1 MQLARSLAAA
11 YDVILLSAGPAEVD
25 ARIRLA
31 MGRQSADQVSSRIQT
46 SGISIDES
54 SYSAKVHGKPLDL
67 TYTEFEL
74 LKYLVAHPGRVLTR
88 EMLRSQVWGEGAAVD
103 LRTVEIAQAAAPAA
117 APAAAGKPGMTPE
130 MLAILSAAVDSA
142 MTELTPEMVAVISAA
157 VDAGL
162 DGMSHRI
169 VEIKQSPGS
178 GYAAAGRAEIFASHR
193 IRPSR

>member
-1 MQLARSLAAA
+1 MLLTTLAFAQGIANVMNNLNYQIVGIMVVMMCLGGLAVILTISGSIAAA
-11 YDVILLSAGPAEVD
+11 
-25 ARIRLA
+25 
-31 MGRQSADQVSSRIQT
+31 IQNR
-46 SGISIDES
+46 
-54 SYSAKVHGKPLDL
+54 AKAK
-67 TYTEFEL
+67 T
-74 LKYLVAHPGRVLTR
+74 
-88 EMLRSQVWGEGAAVD
+88 AAPV
-103 LRTVEIAQAAAPAA
+103 AAPAA
-117 APAAAGKPGMTPE
+117 APAAAGKPE

>member
-1 MQLARSLAAA
+1 MLLTALAFAQGMANIMENLDYQIVGILVVMMCLGGLAVILTISGAIAASIQNKAKAAA
-11 YDVILLSAGPAEVD
+11 PVPV
-25 ARIRLA
+25 
-31 MGRQSADQVSSRIQT
+31 
-46 SGISIDES
+46 
-54 SYSAKVHGKPLDL
+54 P
-67 TYTEFEL
+67 
-74 LKYLVAHPGRVLTR
+74 
-88 EMLRSQVWGEGAAVD
+88 
-103 LRTVEIAQAAAPAA
+103 APAA

-193 IRPSR
+193 IRPTH

>member
-1 MQLARSLAAA
+1 MLLTTLAFAFAQGIANVMNNLNYQVVGIMVVMLCLGGMAVILTVSGSIAAA
-11 YDVILLSAGPAEVD
+11 
-25 ARIRLA
+25 
-31 MGRQSADQVSSRIQT
+31 IQNR
-46 SGISIDES
+46 
-54 SYSAKVHGKPLDL
+54 AKTAAP
-67 TYTEFEL
+67 
-74 LKYLVAHPGRVLTR
+74 VAV
-88 EMLRSQVWGEGAAVD
+88 
-103 LRTVEIAQAAAPAA
+103 PAA

-193 IRPSR
+193 IRPRFLR

>member
-1 MQLARSLAAA
+1 MANIMENLDYQIVGIMVVMMCLGGLA
-11 YDVILLSAGPAEVD
+11 VILTISGSIAASIQNKAKARATASVSAP
-25 ARIRLA
+25 
-31 MGRQSADQVSSRIQT
+31 
-46 SGISIDES
+46 
-54 SYSAKVHGKPLDL
+54 
-67 TYTEFEL
+67 
-74 LKYLVAHPGRVLTR
+74 
-88 EMLRSQVWGEGAAVD
+88 
-103 LRTVEIAQAAAPAA
+103 APAA

-162 DGMSHRI
+162 DGMSHHI

-193 IRPSR
+193 IRPSH

>member
-1 MQLARSLAAA
+1 MLLTTLAFAQGMANIMENLDYQIVGILVVMMCLGGLAVILTISGSIAASIQNKAKAKAAA
-11 YDVILLSAGPAEVD
+11 ASAPV
-25 ARIRLA
+25 
-31 MGRQSADQVSSRIQT
+31 
-46 SGISIDES
+46 
-54 SYSAKVHGKPLDL
+54 
-67 TYTEFEL
+67 
-74 LKYLVAHPGRVLTR
+74 
-88 EMLRSQVWGEGAAVD
+88 
-103 LRTVEIAQAAAPAA
+103 PAA

-193 IRPSR
+193 IRPSH

>member
-1 MQLARSLAAA
+1 MLLTTLAFAFAQGIANIMDNLNYQVVGIMVVMLCLGGMAVILTVSGSIAAA
-11 YDVILLSAGPAEVD
+11 
-25 ARIRLA
+25 
-31 MGRQSADQVSSRIQT
+31 IQNR
-46 SGISIDES
+46 
-54 SYSAKVHGKPLDL
+54 AKAKTAAP
-67 TYTEFEL
+67 
-74 LKYLVAHPGRVLTR
+74 VAV
-88 EMLRSQVWGEGAAVD
+88 
-103 LRTVEIAQAAAPAA
+103 PAA

-130 MLAILSAAVDSA
+130 MLAIL
-142 MTELTPEMVAVISAA
+142 SAA

>member
-1 MQLARSLAAA
+1 MLLTTLAFAFAQGIANVMDNLNYQVVGIMVVMLCLGGMAVILTVSGSIAAA
-11 YDVILLSAGPAEVD
+11 
-25 ARIRLA
+25 
-31 MGRQSADQVSSRIQT
+31 IQNR
-46 SGISIDES
+46 
-54 SYSAKVHGKPLDL
+54 AKAKTAAP
-67 TYTEFEL
+67 
-74 LKYLVAHPGRVLTR
+74 VAV
-88 EMLRSQVWGEGAAVD
+88 
-103 LRTVEIAQAAAPAA
+103 PAA

-178 GYAAAGRAEIFASHR
+178 GYAAAGRNFRLPPHPAFPLNYCIIHPYPAQAEPFNLISHTTHYYEETSHHR
-193 IRPSR
+193 RRQSI

>member
-1 MQLARSLAAA
+1 MLLTTFAFAQGIANIMDNLDYQVVGIMVVMMCLGGLAIILTVSGSIAAA
-11 YDVILLSAGPAEVD
+11 MQNKAK
-25 ARIRLA
+25 AR
-31 MGRQSADQVSSRIQT
+31 
-46 SGISIDES
+46 
-54 SYSAKVHGKPLDL
+54 
-67 TYTEFEL
+67 
-74 LKYLVAHPGRVLTR
+74 
-88 EMLRSQVWGEGAAVD
+88 
-103 LRTVEIAQAAAPAA
+103 AAAPAPA
-117 APAAAGKPGMTPE
+117 AVPAAAGKPGMTPE

>member
-1 MQLARSLAAA
+1 MLLTTLAFAQGMANIMDNLDYQIVGILVVMLCLGGLAVILTISGSIAASIQNKAKAKAAA
-11 YDVILLSAGPAEVD
+11 ASAAPV
-25 ARIRLA
+25 
-31 MGRQSADQVSSRIQT
+31 
-46 SGISIDES
+46 
-54 SYSAKVHGKPLDL
+54 
-67 TYTEFEL
+67 
-74 LKYLVAHPGRVLTR
+74 
-88 EMLRSQVWGEGAAVD
+88 
-103 LRTVEIAQAAAPAA
+103 PAA

-193 IRPSR
+193 IRPSH

>member
-1 MQLARSLAAA
+1 MLLTTLAFAFAQGIANVMDNLNYQVVGIMVVMLCRGGMAVILTVSGSIAAA
-11 YDVILLSAGPAEVD
+11 
-25 ARIRLA
+25 
-31 MGRQSADQVSSRIQT
+31 IQNR
-46 SGISIDES
+46 
-54 SYSAKVHGKPLDL
+54 AKAKTAAP
-67 TYTEFEL
+67 
-74 LKYLVAHPGRVLTR
+74 VAV
-88 EMLRSQVWGEGAAVD
+88 
-103 LRTVEIAQAAAPAA
+103 PAA

>member
-1 MQLARSLAAA
+1 MLLTTLAFAQGMASIMDNLDYQIVGILVVMLCLGGLA
-11 YDVILLSAGPAEVD
+11 VILTISGFIAA
-25 ARIRLA
+25 
-31 MGRQSADQVSSRIQT
+31 SIQNRT
-46 SGISIDES
+46 K
-54 SYSAKVHGKPLDL
+54 AK
-67 TYTEFEL
+67 T
-74 LKYLVAHPGRVLTR
+74 
-88 EMLRSQVWGEGAAVD
+88 
-103 LRTVEIAQAAAPAA
+103 AAAPVPAA
-117 APAAAGKPGMTPE
+117 SPVAAGKPGTTPE

>member
-1 MQLARSLAAA
+1 MLLTTLAFAQGIANVMNNLNYQIVGIMVVMMCLGGLAVILTISGSIAAA
-11 YDVILLSAGPAEVD
+11 
-25 ARIRLA
+25 
-31 MGRQSADQVSSRIQT
+31 IQNR
-46 SGISIDES
+46 
-54 SYSAKVHGKPLDL
+54 AKAK
-67 TYTEFEL
+67 T
-74 LKYLVAHPGRVLTR
+74 
-88 EMLRSQVWGEGAAVD
+88 AAPV
-103 LRTVEIAQAAAPAA
+103 AAPAA

-142 MTELTPEMVAVISAA
+142 MTELTPEMVAVISA
-157 VDAGL
+157 GL

>member
-1 MQLARSLAAA
+1 MLLTTLAFAFAQGIANVMNNLNYQVVGIMVVMLCLGGMA
-11 YDVILLSAGPAEVD
+11 VILT
-25 ARIRLA
+25 
-31 MGRQSADQVSSRIQT
+31 VS
-46 SGISIDES
+46 GSI
-54 SYSAKVHGKPLDL
+54 
-67 TYTEFEL
+67 
-74 LKYLVAHPGRVLTR
+74 
-88 EMLRSQVWGEGAAVD
+88 AV
-103 LRTVEIAQAAAPAA
+103 PAA

>member
-1 MQLARSLAAA
+1 MLLTTLAFAQGIANVMNNLNYQIVGIMVVMMCLGGLAVILTISGSIAAA
-11 YDVILLSAGPAEVD
+11 
-25 ARIRLA
+25 
-31 MGRQSADQVSSRIQT
+31 IQNR
-46 SGISIDES
+46 
-54 SYSAKVHGKPLDL
+54 AK
-67 TYTEFEL
+67 
-74 LKYLVAHPGRVLTR
+74 A
-88 EMLRSQVWGEGAAVD
+88 
-103 LRTVEIAQAAAPAA
+103 
-117 APAAAGKPGMTPE
+117 
-130 MLAILSAAVDSA
+130 SA

>member
-1 MQLARSLAAA
+1 MLLTTLAFAQGMANIMENLDYQIVGILVVMMCLGGLAVILTISGSIAAA
-11 YDVILLSAGPAEVD
+11 
-25 ARIRLA
+25 
-31 MGRQSADQVSSRIQT
+31 IQNK
-46 SGISIDES
+46 
-54 SYSAKVHGKPLDL
+54 AKAK
-67 TYTEFEL
+67 
-74 LKYLVAHPGRVLTR
+74 
-88 EMLRSQVWGEGAAVD
+88 
-103 LRTVEIAQAAAPAA
+103 AAAASATPAPVPAA

-193 IRPSR
+193 IRPSH

>member
-1 MQLARSLAAA
+1 MLLTTLAFAQGIANVMNNLNYQIVGIMVVMMCLGGLAVILTISGSIAAA
-11 YDVILLSAGPAEVD
+11 
-25 ARIRLA
+25 
-31 MGRQSADQVSSRIQT
+31 IQNR
-46 SGISIDES
+46 
-54 SYSAKVHGKPLDL
+54 AKAK
-67 TYTEFEL
+67 T
-74 LKYLVAHPGRVLTR
+74 
-88 EMLRSQVWGEGAAVD
+88 AAPV
-103 LRTVEIAQAAAPAA
+103 AAPAA

-162 DGMSHRI
+162 TLTCGRPGFVTELQAAARAVGLDGMSHRI

>member
-1 MQLARSLAAA
+1 MLLTTLAFAFAQGIANVMDNLNYQVVGIMVVMLCLGGMA
-11 YDVILLSAGPAEVD
+11 VILTKTAAP
-25 ARIRLA
+25 
-31 MGRQSADQVSSRIQT
+31 
-46 SGISIDES
+46 
-54 SYSAKVHGKPLDL
+54 
-67 TYTEFEL
+67 
-74 LKYLVAHPGRVLTR
+74 VAV
-88 EMLRSQVWGEGAAVD
+88 
-103 LRTVEIAQAAAPAA
+103 PAA

>member
-1 MQLARSLAAA
+1 MLLTTLAFAQGIANVMNNLNYQIVGIMVVMMCLGGLAVILTISGSIAAA
-11 YDVILLSAGPAEVD
+11 
-25 ARIRLA
+25 
-31 MGRQSADQVSSRIQT
+31 IQNR
-46 SGISIDES
+46 
-54 SYSAKVHGKPLDL
+54 AKAK
-67 TYTEFEL
+67 T
-74 LKYLVAHPGRVLTR
+74 
-88 EMLRSQVWGEGAAVD
+88 
-103 LRTVEIAQAAAPAA
+103 AAPV
-117 APAAAGKPGMTPE
+117 AAGKPGMTPE

>member
-1 MQLARSLAAA
+1 MLLTTLAFAQGMANVMNNLNYQIVGIMVVMLCLGGLAIILTVSGSIAAA
-11 YDVILLSAGPAEVD
+11 MQNGPN
-25 ARIRLA
+25 
-31 MGRQSADQVSSRIQT
+31 
-46 SGISIDES
+46 
-54 SYSAKVHGKPLDL
+54 AKPPPPPPV
-67 TYTEFEL
+67 
-74 LKYLVAHPGRVLTR
+74 
-88 EMLRSQVWGEGAAVD
+88 
-103 LRTVEIAQAAAPAA
+103 PAA
-117 APAAAGKPGMTPE
+117 ATAAAGKQGMTPE
-130 MLAILSAAVDSA
+130 MLALLSAAVDSA

>member
-1 MQLARSLAAA
+1 MLLTTLAFAFAQGIANVMNNLNYQVVGIMVVMLCLGGMAVILTVSGSIAAA
-11 YDVILLSAGPAEVD
+11 
-25 ARIRLA
+25 
-31 MGRQSADQVSSRIQT
+31 IQNR
-46 SGISIDES
+46 
-54 SYSAKVHGKPLDL
+54 AKAK
-67 TYTEFEL
+67 T
-74 LKYLVAHPGRVLTR
+74 
-88 EMLRSQVWGEGAAVD
+88 
-103 LRTVEIAQAAAPAA
+103 A

>member
-1 MQLARSLAAA
+1 
-11 YDVILLSAGPAEVD
+11 
-25 ARIRLA
+25 
-31 MGRQSADQVSSRIQT
+31 
-46 SGISIDES
+46 
-54 SYSAKVHGKPLDL
+54 
-67 TYTEFEL
+67 
-74 LKYLVAHPGRVLTR
+74 
-88 EMLRSQVWGEGAAVD
+88 
-103 LRTVEIAQAAAPAA
+103 
-117 APAAAGKPGMTPE
+117 
-130 MLAILSAAVDSA
+130 